1 MAFNRRHCL
10 QLAVAAA
17 ILPPRAH
24 ADETWP
30 SRQIKIIA
38 PVAPG
43 GGVDLVARTIADR
56 LAPIFGVPFVVDNQ
70 SGGGGIVASQMT
82 TRATPDGYTL
92 MVGYV
97 GTHGTNPAVR
107 HLPYDAIKGFTPI
120 AMVGGTPNVL
130 VVTPGINVKTVTEF
144 VAFAKARQSGLSYS
158 TSGAGTLTHLAMEQF
173 REATGIA
180 MTHVPYRGITPA
192 ILDVMAG
199 QTQASFPGLAAA
211 LPQINAG
218 TLVPLAVT
226 GLQRHRLLPALP
238 TLEELGFKGFDG
250 VQWYGIVGPA
260 GIPADIVARL
270 NTAINAELA
279 KPELA
284 ERLSGE
290 ALDPLPMTPEAFRE
304 YIKTDIAKW
313 SAVVK
318 ARHLEME

>member
-1 MAFNRRHCL
+1 MNIHRRRCL
-10 QLAVAAA
+10 QLAAAL
-17 ILPPRAH
+17 LPLRAF
-24 ADETWP
+24 AQEAWP

-56 LAPIFGVPFVVDNQ
+56 LAPALGQSIIVDNQ
-70 SGGGGIVASQMT
+70 SGGGGIVASQIV
-82 TRATPDGYTL
+82 TRAAPDGYTL

-107 HLPYDAIKGFTPI
+107 KLPYDAVAGFTPI

-130 VVTPGINVKTVTEF
+130 VVTPGIKVKTVAEF
-144 VAFAKARQSGLSYS
+144 VAYAKANNGLSYG
-158 TSGAGTLTHLAMEQF
+158 TAGAGTLTHLAMEQF
-173 REATGIA
+173 KEATGVS
-180 MTHVPYRGITPA
+180 MSHVPYRGITPA

-226 GLQRHRLLPALP
+226 GLKRHHLLPNTP
-238 TLEELGFKGFDG
+238 TLDELGYKGFDG

-260 GIPADIVARL
+260 GLPEPIVAKL
-270 NTAINAELA
+270 NSAINAELA
-279 KPELA
+279 KPDLA

-290 ALDPLPMTPEAFRE
+290 ALDPMPMTPAQFGD
-304 YIKTDIAKW
+304 YMKADIAKW